1 MPQTFYV
8 SYTVYRRGSGEVI
21 SEGEMPV
28 TTSDRYRAEQTV
40 KAMFE
45 SAGEVITRYVRQ

>member
-1 MPQTFYV
+1 MSQTFYV
-8 SYTVYRRGSGEVI
+8 TYTVYRRGSGEVI

-28 TTSDRYRAEQTV
+28 NTTDRYRAEETV

-45 SAGEVITRYVRQ
+45 SAGEVITRSVRQ